1 MGFLN
6 ALKIKA
12 EELTRKTAE
21 ETSKFVEKTKNSL
34 AITELED
41 KIKKLYVTIGEQLY
55 TANAQETEIPDFSE
69 LFSQIDE
76 YKEKANE
83 LREENDQLKK

>member
-41 KIKKLYVTIGEQLY
+41 KIKKLYITIGEQLY

-76 YKEKANE
+76 YKEKVNE